1 MTTLRQLL
9 QELVEEVDKTP
20 PPLALGCLADRCR
33 DYLDDHPE
41 RQPTE
46 EELHALWDEI
56 RSDPNRM
63 RYMHIIYA
71 QQILEK
77 WGNR

>member
-46 EELHALWDEI
+46 EELLSKMEELKLDE
-56 RSDPNRM
+56 M
-63 RYMHIIYA
+63 R
-71 QQILEK
+71 EK
-77 WGNR
+77 EMTC

>member
-56 RSDPNRM
+56 WSDPNRT
-63 RYMHIIYA
+63 RYTHIIYA